1 LDKYIEHPRSLLEEP
16 VTTRSILGEPTLRD
30 LAFLL
35 DPIIARALLGQGEKV
50 RMYPVM
56 PRKELFANMGYQ
68 LDLGVVTK
76 EACDLMYLTG
86 RVGVYKQDVG
96 REGGRLSFSEGLRDE
111 LWDAL
116 SDGIKSM
123 ILGYIRDRAAR
134 EGLNV
139 RGTAPTTL
147 PSTDP
152 SGSEPAPVLYDPSLG
167 SVTGAG
173 RHSRAGDSHG
183 AQIELIVENDE
194 LRRALACEKRRRIDA
209 EGRAAILKYN
219 LHTHVEKENERITE
233 LSLS

>member
-1 LDKYIEHPRSLLEEP
+1 MEREYGRPFDED
-16 VTTRSILGEPTLRD
+16 TLIQQIGMRNVG
-30 LAFLL
+30 A
-35 DPIIARALLGQGEKV
+35 ISG
-50 RMYPVM
+50 
-56 PRKELFANMGYQ
+56 
-68 LDLGVVTK
+68 
-76 EACDLMYLTG
+76 G

-139 RGTAPTTL
+139 RGLAPTTL

-209 EGRAAILKYN
+209 EGRAAILEYN
-219 LHTHVEKENERITE
+219 LHAHVEKENERITE
-233 LSLS
+233 LTDVKKQLSASERRSRGYSRMFYRERRKS